1 MTENQQNRKMC
12 PICGEENDLSSQYCH
27 TCGWEFKEFPST
39 NSPYFLQEKKR
50 EEISK
55 SHIERLL
62 SDIEGKKK
70 YIAKIQ
76 GDLEKSRKTV
86 TEKQNELETTQKN
99 LKRASK
105 RIEELEA
112 NNKNLN
118 DSKDKISKKLTE
130 TANLLEATRK
140 ELEIA
145 QKELK
150 ELRNRPQPIPTDT
163 TYPTTLKGV
172 VCVKNISSEALC
184 YLPIYD
190 GVHTYGN
197 APDSNGH
204 HQIKLRIRGAVIP
217 EKLFSIQFRNDRIT
231 VQDLSKGQLT
241 SNGVQIPV
249 NGVYV
254 DANTKLFFQDILEI
268 HISKI

>member
-1 MTENQQNRKMC
+1 MSDNQQNRKMC
-12 PICGEENDLSSQYCH
+12 PICGVGNDLSSPYCH

-39 NSPYFLQEKKR
+39 SSTYFLQEKKR
-50 EEISK
+50 KEISK

-62 SDIEGKKK
+62 SDIEGKKN

-86 TEKQNELETTQKN
+86 TEKQNELETAQKN

-105 RIEELEA
+105 RIEELET
-112 NNKNLN
+112 NIKNLN
-118 DSKDKISKKLTE
+118 DSKDKISKKLTD

-150 ELRNRPQPIPTDT
+150 ELRNKPRPIPANTA
-163 TYPTTLKGV
+163 YPTTLKGV
-172 VCVKNISSEALC
+172 VCVKNMASEALC
-184 YLPIYD
+184 YLPIFD
-190 GVHTYGN
+190 GVHTYGT
-197 APDSNGH
+197 APDGNGH
-204 HQIKLRIRGAVIP
+204 HQIKLRIRGTVIP
-217 EKLFSIQFRNDRIT
+217 EKLFSVQFRNDRIT
-231 VQDLSKGQLT
+231 VLDLSKGQLT
-241 SNGVQIPV
+241 SNGVQIPA
-249 NGVYV
+249 NGIYV
-254 DANTKLFFQDILEI
+254 DANTKLFLQDILEI